1 MSYKPTPITA
11 RILKTTKG
19 GITQPILN
27 MGAPVKMKAHS
38 PNKQV
43 GTVIYQGTKQAVK
56 KSFPVVKKYV
66 AEIVKKAS
74 KTKVPSV
81 KKPIKTIDVKANV
94 PKGKPKTTKY
104 TKGQKLAMAAMATA
118 AVASG
123 GKDSGGK
130 ARSEGEAGWA
140 ADDKARKNKTGI
152 YAPKKGK
159 SYDQAY
165 KDRDKK
171 VYGGMDKAS
180 YTKEAKRQNAVHKK
194 TGKWDVK
201 SSYDKPKAKVA
212 NTLKAKGVV
221 GKEIMTAN
229 IGRKAGSTG
238 ELKSK
243 PVEKKAPKLAA
254 KVNSKKAEPSKG
266 DIRKAV
272 RKTKSADRKDS
283 RAARVR
289 QKGIDALASGNT
301 KKALRL
307 KRRET
312 RIKNRAN
319 KKRGQAADAIDPTK

>member
-11 RILKTTKG
+11 RISKTTKG

-27 MGAPVKMKAHS
+27 MGGPVQMKAPS
-38 PNKQV
+38 PGKQV
-43 GTVIYQGTKQAVK
+43 GTVIYQGAKQAIK
-56 KSFPVVKKYV
+56 RSLPSVKKYATEV
-66 AEIVKKAS
+66 IKKAS

-81 KKPIKTIDVKANV
+81 KKPIKTINVKANA
-94 PKGKPKTTKY
+94 PKKLPAPKAKPKAKY
-104 TKGQKLAMAAMATA
+104 TKGQKLVMAAVATA
-118 AVASG
+118 AVVNG
-123 GKDSGGK
+123 GS
-130 ARSEGEAGWA
+130 S
-140 ADDKARKNKTGI
+140 DKKVTPTPNTT
-152 YAPKKGK
+152 PKKGK

-180 YTKEAKRQNAVHKK
+180 YIKEAKRQNASYKK

-212 NTLKAKGVV
+212 NTLKAKKG
-221 GKEIMTAN
+221 ID
-229 IGRKAGSTG
+229 I
-238 ELKSK
+238 
-243 PVEKKAPKLAA
+243 KKARTTSLETKLDPKVLKTQVA